1 LTEKRYIL
9 LPALFLVI
17 ISTLSCQGEKGI
29 KPGEKA
35 LDFQLKDLKGRSYS
49 LKDYTGTL
57 VHLHFWA
64 DWCPRCHEEFDKM
77 EMAYRR
83 LKKANPDFEI
93 LAVNVDQHRVH
104 IEEFAKKHDVTF
116 PILLDIGAKVARAYG
131 VKGLPSNFLIGGD
144 LKVKEIIL
152 GWIDEKYLEKSI
164 EHAKALK
171 TK

>member
-1 LTEKRYIL
+1 MKKFIL
-9 LPALFLVI
+9 LPALILALFSI
-17 ISTLSCQGEKGI
+17 LSCQKGKTI
-29 KPGEKA
+29 KVGDEA
-35 LDFQLKDLKGRSYS
+35 FDFKLADLKGRTYQ
-49 LKDYTGTL
+49 LRDYKGTL

-77 EMAYRR
+77 EIAYRR

-104 IEEFAKKHDVTF
+104 VEEFAKKHDVTF
-116 PILLDIGAKVARAYG
+116 SILLDAGAKVARSYG
-131 VKGLPSNFLIGGD
+131 VKGLPCNFLIGRD
-144 LKVKEIIL
+144 LKVKELIL

-171 TK
+171 TR

>member
-1 LTEKRYIL
+1 MIWKPIL
-9 LPALFLVI
+9 LSVLILVI
-17 ISTLSCQGEKGI
+17 IFILSCQKGGTIKVGE
-29 KPGEKA
+29 EA
-35 LDFQLKDLKGRSYS
+35 LDFQLMDFKGRSYH
-49 LKDYTGTL
+49 LKDYKGTL

-104 IEEFAKKHDVTF
+104 VEEFTKKHEVTF
-116 PILLDIGAKVARAYG
+116 PVLLDVGAKVSRGYG
-131 VKGLPSNFLIGGD
+131 VKGLPCNFLIGKD
-144 LKVKEIIL
+144 LKVKEVIL